1 MVNTTGELS
10 VGRRAASASRVVNL
24 RSKAAGI
31 GFGPAGEEG
40 KRKSGE
46 PAHLLDRLDRLDRPC
61 YAPPNKK
68 ARANFGGLGVLQI
81 DWRID

>member
-1 MVNTTGELS
+1 M
-10 VGRRAASASRVVNL
+10 VNL

-46 PAHLLDRLDRLDRPC
+46 PAHLLDRLDRPC

-81 DWRID
+81 D